1 MKAHALSAETI
12 VTDDPWTHVNGILAR
27 SGTSFLWSM
36 KVIAPERRRA
46 MYAIYAFCRE
56 VDDIADTPGDVAP
69 RMAAL
74 DAWRE
79 EIDRLYGGSP
89 TMPTARALGPAVRRF
104 ELPREEFLAI
114 IDGMET
120 DLAGRVE
127 LAATDDLLTYC
138 RRVAGAVGMLI
149 IHVFGVSRHPGPVM
163 AQTMGNAFQI
173 TNILRDLEDDAQQG
187 RLYVPRDI
195 LAQHG
200 IRDASPDDVLKHP
213 AFAGVCAEM
222 ASMARRHYA
231 EADCLL
237 GEIGRRRIRPIVAM
251 MKVYSEILDLLEQRG
266 WTRLDVPVKPPKAR
280 LVWLAFR
287 YGLL

>member
-1 MKAHALSAETI
+1 MTAHALSAETI
-12 VTDDPWTHVNGILAR
+12 VTDDPWQHVNSVLAR
-27 SGTSFLWSM
+27 SGTTFLWSM

-56 VDDIADTPGDVAP
+56 VDDIADTPGEVAP
-69 RMAAL
+69 RLAAL
-74 DAWRE
+74 NAWRE

-89 TMPTARALGPAVRRF
+89 AMPTARALAPAIRRF
-104 ELPREEFLAI
+104 GLPREEFLAI

-120 DLAGRVE
+120 DLAQRVE
-127 LAATDDLLTYC
+127 LAATDDLLSYC

-149 IHVFGVSRHPGPVM
+149 IHVFGISAHPGPIM
-163 AQTMGNAFQI
+163 AKTMGNAFQI
-173 TNILRDLEDDAQQG
+173 TNILRDLVDDAKEG

-200 IRDASPDDVLKHP
+200 ITASSPDDVLKHP
-213 AFAGVCAEM
+213 AFAGVCTELAL
-222 ASMARRHYA
+222 MARHHYV
-231 EADCLL
+231 EADRLL

-251 MKVYSEILDLLEQRG
+251 MKVYSEILDLLERRG
-266 WTRLDVPVKPPKAR
+266 WTRLDLPVKPPKAR
-280 LVWLAFR
+280 VVWLALR